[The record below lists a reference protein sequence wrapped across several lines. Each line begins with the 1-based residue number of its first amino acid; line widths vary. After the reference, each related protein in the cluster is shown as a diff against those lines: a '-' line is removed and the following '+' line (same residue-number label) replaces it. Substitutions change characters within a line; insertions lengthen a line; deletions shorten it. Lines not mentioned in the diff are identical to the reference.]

1 MLDNRIM
8 LNALEVVLRETN
20 PLAHELYLGA
30 IENLQ
35 KRRAAFLR
43 RLETRIKAYRDQ
55 RLFGELRASV
65 FLVPFLFRIGSLGN
79 LR

>member
-1 MLDNRIM
+1 M

-43 RLETRIKAYRDQ
+43 DLKLESKPTETSNC
-55 RLFGELRASV
+55 LENCELRYFWSPSC
-65 FLVPFLFRIGSLGN
+65 LGSETWAT
-79 LR
+79 